1 MQTILIL
8 KKGEKTKSTKLE
20 YKPNAIYVDFDE
32 EKVTLT
38 HKSEPTDTSYIL
50 ANWIPAE
57 TYKTIIDSSVIDS
70 SVCCDKK
77 VNTDGFSVI
86 ESFIDEQKQ
95 MPSEFQQLIQD
106 NFWDLVD

>member
-1 MQTILIL
+1 MQIIL

-32 EKVTLT
+32 EKVTLIRKT
-38 HKSEPTDTSYIL
+38 EPTDTSYIL
-50 ANWIPAE
+50 ANWIPDE
-57 TYKTIIDSSVIDS
+57 TVKTIIDSSI
-70 SVCCDKK
+70 CCDKK

-86 ESFIDEQKQ
+86 ESFINEQKQ

>member
-1 MQTILIL
+1 MIILIL
-8 KKGEKTKSTKLE
+8 KKGEKTKSIKLE
-20 YKPNAIYVDFDE
+20 YIPNAIYVDFDD

-38 HKSEPTDTSYIL
+38 HKSESEPTDTSYIL

-57 TYKTIIDSSVIDS
+57 MYKTIIDS

-95 MPSEFQQLIQD
+95 MPGEFQQLIQD

>member
-1 MQTILIL
+1 M
-8 KKGEKTKSTKLE
+8 
-20 YKPNAIYVDFDE
+20 
-32 EKVTLT
+32 
-38 HKSEPTDTSYIL
+38 
-50 ANWIPAE
+50 
-57 TYKTIIDSSVIDS
+57 YKTIIDS

-95 MPSEFQQLIQD
+95 MPGEFQQLIQE

>member
-1 MQTILIL
+1 MQIIL

-32 EKVTLT
+32 EKVTLIR
-38 HKSEPTDTSYIL
+38 KSEPTDTSYIL
-50 ANWIPAE
+50 ANWIPVE
-57 TYKTIIDSSVIDS
+57 TVETIIDSSI
-70 SVCCDKK
+70 CCDKK

-86 ESFIDEQKQ
+86 ESFINEQKQ
-95 MPSEFQQLIQD
+95 MPGEFQQLIQD

>member
-1 MQTILIL
+1 MQIIL

-32 EKVTLT
+32 EKVTLIR
-38 HKSEPTDTSYIL
+38 KSEPTDTSYIL
-50 ANWIPAE
+50 ANWIPVE
-57 TYKTIIDSSVIDS
+57 TVETVIDS
-70 SVCCDKK
+70 SICCDKK

-86 ESFIDEQKQ
+86 ESFINEQKQ
-95 MPSEFQQLIQD
+95 MPGEFQQLIQD